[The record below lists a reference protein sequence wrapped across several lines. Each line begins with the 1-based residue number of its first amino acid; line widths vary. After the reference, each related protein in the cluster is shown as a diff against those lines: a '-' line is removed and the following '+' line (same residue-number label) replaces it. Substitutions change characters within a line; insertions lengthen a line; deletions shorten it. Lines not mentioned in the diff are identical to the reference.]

1 MNPDT
6 VPGPSPIRIVL
17 VATSH
22 PGNIGA
28 AARAMKTM
36 ALTDLWLVAPG
47 IYPHSEATAM
57 ASGAD
62 DILDRARVVATLSEA
77 VADCGLVV
85 GATARLRAQYYWPAM
100 GVREA
105 AARIRTAAVE
115 GPVAVV
121 FGTER
126 TGLTNAELELCNAV
140 LHIPANP
147 EYESLNLAQAVQVVA
162 YELYAAT
169 AAPRVETPREA
180 PLAAA
185 GDLALLYEHLDRVL
199 GEVGFTDRRGG
210 AHLLRRFKRVFGR
223 AELDQLEVNI
233 LRGLLAAV
241 QATIARERLE
251 AAGGRDADDLPR

>member
-1 MNPDT
+1 
-6 VPGPSPIRIVL
+6 
-17 VATSH
+17 
-22 PGNIGA
+22 
-28 AARAMKTM
+28 
-36 ALTDLWLVAPG
+36 
-47 IYPHSEATAM
+47 M

-169 AAPRVETPREA
+169 AAPRIETPRGVDQSTGHGQAERFDEVDQA
-180 PLAAA
+180 IVATYQDKAKKFDLEGLFARLKTEIDKQIMTALAVDM
-185 GDLALLYEHLDRVL
+185 GKVPH
-199 GEVGFTDRRGG
+199 
-210 AHLLRRFKRVFGR
+210 R
-223 AELDQLEVNI
+223 ATMFV
-233 LRGLLAAV
+233 
-241 QATIARERLE
+241 
-251 AAGGRDADDLPR
+251 P